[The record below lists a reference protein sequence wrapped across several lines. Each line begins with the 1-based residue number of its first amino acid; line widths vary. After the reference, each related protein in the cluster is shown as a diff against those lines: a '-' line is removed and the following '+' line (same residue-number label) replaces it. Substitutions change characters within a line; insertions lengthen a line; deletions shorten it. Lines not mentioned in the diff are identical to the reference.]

1 MYIVCFVEEKKSC
14 YNVNHEKWPS
24 QEKKRKVLWFFFEIH
39 ISQCVVSKELL
50 FVIFA

>member
-1 MYIVCFVEEKKSC
+1 MYILCFVEEKKSC

-24 QEKKRKVLWFFFEIH
+24 QEKKRKVLWFSFEIH
-39 ISQCVVSKELL
+39 ISQYVVSKELL